1 MSDGKNQKGDW
12 GNGQQ
17 NDHRNGDS
25 MYERRMVNEISSRLR
40 LLGDNLNN
48 SYEQRN
54 AIEQP
59 IVQDIDIEEIVY
71 RCLVVLI
78 ELYNLFWER

>member
-12 GNGQQ
+12 GNGEQ

-25 MYERRMVNEISSRLR
+25 MYERRMINEISSRLR

-54 AIEQP
+54 AVEQP
-59 IVQDIDIEEIVY
+59 IVQDIDIEEIVH